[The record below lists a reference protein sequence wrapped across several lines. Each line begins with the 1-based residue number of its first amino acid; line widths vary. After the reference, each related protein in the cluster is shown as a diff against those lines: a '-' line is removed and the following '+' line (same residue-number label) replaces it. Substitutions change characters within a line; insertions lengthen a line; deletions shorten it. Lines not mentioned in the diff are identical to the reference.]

1 MLGVII
7 SYRYVK
13 ELCEGRC
20 IKVLNQSSLDTVI
33 GSGGLASAIRKMEE
47 DRQVWAQSLQPMSFI
62 AEKLTE
68 PSSYAV
74 QMTKQLH
81 NMEWQRAESIRTMF
95 DPIADIRKSLMMD
108 SGVSMMLEDFAR
120 PMFLSNELA
129 KMAKE
134 ASGFGSAIK
143 AMQESMQA
151 SLVHAQQTIAAS
163 SISSTFCQVMKT
175 YEEAQK
181 FWTVPSGLIESVGA
195 LKAMQDQIGRLTL
208 PVMDWNSAATLAMM
222 LGPEGIEA
230 QLEALGIGLDGTIT
244 EEGLQGDAQ
253 GIGLSR
259 KTLELMTLL
268 SFILAIL
275 IPIYQ
280 HISSRESQHQTD
292 KKFDA
297 QEQLLKVQARK
308 LEALS
313 LLVEK
318 AFEREAK
325 RIDERFVVLD
335 RVATV
340 RVKPKHGSTVVGN
353 LLPRETVKPIAAQ
366 GKWIQ
371 IEYYHWLR
379 QEYQT
384 GWVLKK
390 YFKRVPAS
398 YRQFGGQH
406 TELCSPSCLE

>member
-1 MLGVII
+1 M
-7 SYRYVK
+7 
-13 ELCEGRC
+13 
-20 IKVLNQSSLDTVI
+20 KVLNQPSLDAAI
-33 GSGGLASAIRKMEE
+33 GGGGLASAIRKMEE
-47 DRQVWAQSLQPMSFI
+47 DRQVWAQILQPVSFI
-62 AEKLTE
+62 ADNLTE
-68 PSSYAV
+68 SSSYAV
-74 QMTKQLH
+74 QMTKHLH
-81 NMEWQRAESIRTMF
+81 NMEWQRAESIRTML
-95 DPIADIRKSLMMD
+95 DPIADIRKSVMMD
-108 SGVSMMLEDFAR
+108 SGVNMMLEDLAR
-120 PMFLSNELA
+120 PMLLSDELA
-129 KMAKE
+129 KIAKE

-151 SLVHAQQTIAAS
+151 SFVHAQQSIAAS
-163 SISSTFCQVMKT
+163 SISSSFSQVMKT

-208 PVMDWNSAATLAMM
+208 PVMDWTSAVTLARI

-244 EEGLQGDAQ
+244 EEGLQEGAQ

-259 KTLELMTLL
+259 KTLELMALL
-268 SFILAIL
+268 SFIFAIL

-280 HISSRESQHQTD
+280 EISSREWQNQTD
-292 KKFDA
+292 KKIDA
-297 QEQLLKVQARK
+297 QGQLLKVQAK
-308 LEALS
+308 TLEALS

-325 RIDERFVVLD
+325 RTDARFVVLD

-340 RVKPKHGSTVVGN
+340 RVKPRNGSTVVGN

-384 GWVLKK
+384 GWALKK
-390 YFKRVPAS
+390 YFKRVPVS
-398 YRQFGGQH
+398 YNQDRI
-406 TELCSPSCLE
+406 LEK